1 MNNILR
7 KKVAMGR
14 KVMLVLACFL
24 FLAGSWGQERRGE
37 VAKQLEIL
45 NAVVKEVEMFYVDTV
60 EMEGMVRRGIQA
72 MLLGLDPY
80 TEYLPEED
88 VEDLQ
93 IITTGEYGGI
103 GSVIRQRRSGEGVMI
118 AEPYEGMPAALA
130 GLKAG
135 DLIVAIDTVNVLG
148 KTSGEVSRLLKGT
161 PNTEVTVTIRRPNEK
176 KERKV
181 KLVRRQ
187 ILLNTVQHYDVF
199 EHTGY
204 IYLSNFTDKSAQ
216 EVQDAFE
223 DMRKQGI
230 HSLILDLRGNG
241 GGLLESA
248 VRIVGMFVPKGSEVI
263 STKGKL
269 KQWERVYRTVA
280 EPLDTLIPL
289 VVLIDEH
296 SASASEIVAG
306 ALQDMDRALLIGN
319 RSFGKGLV
327 QSPRDLPHDGKLKVT
342 TSRYYIPS
350 GRCIQQLDYS
360 HRNPDGTVAAIPDS
374 LTSVF
379 YTVGGRPV
387 RDGGGIRPDIEVE
400 IKEVSSMIS
409 YLVHDDIFFDFV
421 TDWVQQHENIPP
433 PPTFAASQEDF
444 EALKAY
450 ASAHNFSYDRQSI
463 KALNRLKNI
472 ALAEGYLDEDST
484 LLVTLGERLTPDI
497 TRDFDRFKTDVK
509 RFLTSEIVKR
519 YYFQR
524 GELIDSLH
532 DDPVLQRALAELS
545 KKEED

>member
-1 MNNILR
+1 MG
-7 KKVAMGR
+7 KKVVVILG
-14 KVMLVLACFL
+14 CFL
-24 FLAGSWGQERRGE
+24 FLADTWGQERRAE

-45 NAVVKEVEMFYVDTV
+45 NALVKEVEMFYVDTI
-60 EMEGMVRRGIQA
+60 EIEKMVRRGVQA
-72 MLLGLDPY
+72 MLSGLDPY
-80 TEYLPEED
+80 TEYIPEED

-103 GSVIRQRRSGEGVMI
+103 GSIIRQRSSGEGVMI
-118 AEPYEGMPAALA
+118 AEPYEGMPTALA

-135 DLIVAIDTVNVLG
+135 DLIVAVDTINVVG
-148 KTSGEVSRLLKGT
+148 KGSGEVSRLLKGT
-161 PNTEVTVTIRRPNEK
+161 PNTTVTLTIRRPNEA
-176 KERKV
+176 KEQEI
-181 KLVRRQ
+181 KLIRRQ
-187 ILLNTVQHYDVF
+187 IVLNTVQYYDVF
-199 EHTGY
+199 NGTGY

-216 EVQDAFE
+216 EMQDAFE
-223 DMRKQGI
+223 DLRRRDI

-241 GGLLESA
+241 GGLLETA
-248 VRIVGMFVPKGSEVI
+248 VRIVGMFVPQGSEVI

-269 KQWERVYRTVA
+269 RQWDRVYRTTA
-280 EPLDTLIPL
+280 EPVDTVIPL

-306 ALQDMDRALLIGN
+306 ALQDMDRAVLIGN

-342 TSRYYIPS
+342 MSRYYIPS

-360 HRNPDGTVAAIPDS
+360 HRNADGSVAAIPDS

-379 YTVGGRPV
+379 YTAGGRPV

-400 IKEVSSMIS
+400 GKNVPTMIY
-409 YLVHDDIFFDFV
+409 YLIHDDLFFDFV
-421 TDWVQQHENIPP
+421 TNWVQQHDTIAPAGL
-433 PPTFAASQEDF
+433 FSASDEDF

-450 ASAHNFSYDRQSI
+450 ACVHDFSYDRQSI
-463 KALNRLKNI
+463 KALNRLKDI
-472 ALAEGYLDEDST
+472 ARTEGYLDEDST
-484 LLVTLGERLTPDI
+484 LLATLEERLTPDI
-497 TRDFDRFKTDVK
+497 TRDFDRFKVDVK

-519 YYFQR
+519 YYYQR
-524 GELIDSLH
+524 GELIDSLS

-545 KKEED
+545 REEQE

>member
-1 MNNILR
+1 MG
-7 KKVAMGR
+7 KKVVAILG
-14 KVMLVLACFL
+14 CFL
-24 FLAGSWGQERRGE
+24 FLAGSWGQERRTE
-37 VAKQLEIL
+37 IAKQLEIL

-60 EMEGMVRRGIQA
+60 EIEGTVRRGIQA
-72 MLLGLDPY
+72 MLAGLDPY
-80 TEYLPEED
+80 TEYIPEED

-103 GSVIRQRRSGEGVMI
+103 GSIIRQRRSGEGVMI

-135 DLIVAIDTVNVLG
+135 DLIVAIDTVKVLKKG
-148 KTSGEVSRLLKGT
+148 SGDVSRLLKGT
-161 PNTEVTVTIRRPNEK
+161 PNTTVTLTIQRPNEK

-181 KLVRRQ
+181 ELVRRQ
-187 ILLNTVQHYDVF
+187 IVLNTVHYYDVF
-199 EHTGY
+199 NGTGY
-204 IYLSNFTDKSAQ
+204 IYLSNFTDKSVQ

-223 DMRKQGI
+223 DMRRRGI
-230 HSLILDLRGNG
+230 HSLIFDLRGNG

-248 VRIVGMFVPKGSEVI
+248 VRIVGMFVPKGREVI

-269 KQWERVYRTVA
+269 RQWDRVYRTVA
-280 EPLDTLIPL
+280 EPIDTVIPL
-289 VVLIDEH
+289 VILIDEH
-296 SASASEIVAG
+296 SASAAEIVAG
-306 ALQDMDRALLIGN
+306 SLQDMDRAMLVGN

-360 HRNPDGTVAAIPDS
+360 HRNADGSVAAIPDS

-400 IKEVSSMIS
+400 AKEVSSMIS

-421 TDWVQQHENIPP
+421 TDWVQQHDTIAPAGL
-433 PPTFAASQEDF
+433 FAASDEDF
-444 EALKAY
+444 EALKEY
-450 ASAHNFSYDRQSI
+450 ARTHNFSYDRQSI
-463 KALNRLKNI
+463 KALNRLKEI
-472 ALAEGYLDEDST
+472 ARSEGYLDEDST
-484 LLVTLGERLTPDI
+484 LLVTLEERLTPDI
-497 TRDFDRFKTDVK
+497 TRDFDRFKVDVK

-524 GELIDSLH
+524 GELIDSLS

-545 KKEED
+545 KEEEE